1 MYRVQLSWTVKACV
15 SHFVDKDNKSNGF
28 GKSYL
33 LIARIWTKWTF
44 SSYLFTA
51 RITELCFTDPSVHH
65 YLHTHCVPILPKP
78 KDPLYS
84 SYFWCSSWK
93 MHLLI
98 YQTIDIIF

>member
-51 RITELCFTDPSVHH
+51 
-65 YLHTHCVPILPKP
+65 
-78 KDPLYS
+78 
-84 SYFWCSSWK
+84 
-93 MHLLI
+93 
-98 YQTIDIIF
+98 